1 MDIDNNI
8 SLKKF
13 SFFIEVLNL
22 SYEDFDFKYF
32 YCHTPI
38 NDFYCYISFCKRFIS
53 PRHFKC
59 LVSHGGDRKK
69 DLLEIRNM
77 VNSKLESVESVENG
91 FLDKLWRDIDHF
103 VPLQNCE
110 IYSYNPPREED
121 NLIVENKLWDL
132 NLFFFQKRH
141 ILFLSCVATVYR
153 P

>member
-22 SYEDFDFKYF
+22 SYEDFDFK
-32 YCHTPI
+32 
-38 NDFYCYISFCKRFIS
+38 FIS

-103 VPLQNCE
+103 VPLQNCFFT
-110 IYSYNPPREED
+110 NFLRR
-121 NLIVENKLWDL
+121 DL
-132 NLFFFQKRH
+132 
-141 ILFLSCVATVYR
+141 
-153 P
+153 